1 MTQLDLTGVFP
12 ALVTPFDTRTDIDHD
27 QLRAEVRRL
36 ETAGVAGVVPAG
48 STGESATLSHDE
60 HIEVIETVVDTVDS
74 IPVIAGSGSN
84 STDEALELSHRA
96 ADAGA
101 DGLLLISP
109 YYNRPEQSG
118 ILEHYEAIADA
129 VEIPQVV
136 YNVPG
141 RTGSNITPE
150 TVSMLATHPN
160 IVGYKAASGDIAQI
174 SEVIRRTTDLPF
186 QVVSGDDPLTLPLC
200 AVGATGV
207 ISVVANVEPERT
219 VTLVDAALSGD
230 LPRAREE
237 HHTLAPLVEQLFVES
252 NPIPVK
258 AALAARGHIDGT
270 LRRPLTPLAAGHRD
284 ELHRILESLAAGSPH
299 HE

>member
-12 ALVTPFDTRTDIDHD
+12 ALVTPFDTRTAIDHT

-36 ETAGVAGVVPAG
+36 EAAGVAGVVPAG

-60 HIEVIETVVDTVDS
+60 HIEVIETVVDAADS
-74 IPVIAGSGSN
+74 IPVIAGTGSN
-84 STDEALELSHRA
+84 STDEALELSQRA

-129 VEIPQVV
+129 VELPQVV

-141 RTGSNITPE
+141 RTGSNISPE
-150 TVSMLATHPN
+150 TISMLATHPN
-160 IVGYKAASGDIAQI
+160 IAGYKAASGDVAQI
-174 SEVIRRTTDLPF
+174 SEVIRRTADVPF

-200 AVGATGV
+200 AIGATGV
-207 ISVVANVEPERT
+207 ISVVANVEPART
-219 VTLVDAALSGD
+219 VALVDAALTGD
-230 LPRAREE
+230 LPRAREL
-237 HHTLAPLVEQLFVES
+237 HHTLAPLTEQLFVES

-258 AALAARGHIDGT
+258 AALAARGHVDET
-270 LRRPLTPLAAGHRD
+270 LRRPLTPLAAEHRD
-284 ELHRILESLAAGSPH
+284 PLHRILESLASAPSAP
-299 HE
+299 

>member
-12 ALVTPFDTRTDIDHD
+12 ALVTPFDTRTAIDHD
-27 QLRAEVRRL
+27 QLRSEVRRL
-36 ETAGVAGVVPAG
+36 EAAGVAGVVPAG

-60 HIEVIETVVDTVDS
+60 HIEVIETAVDAVES

-84 STDEALELSHRA
+84 STDEALALSQRA

-129 VEIPQVV
+129 VELPQVV

-141 RTGSNITPE
+141 RTGSNIHPE

-160 IVGYKAASGDIAQI
+160 IVGYKAASADVAQI
-174 SEVIRRTTDLPF
+174 SEVVRRTADLPF
-186 QVVSGDDPLTLPLC
+186 QVLSGDDPLTLPLC
-200 AVGATGV
+200 AIGATGV
-207 ISVVANVEPERT
+207 ISVVANVEPART
-219 VTLVDAALSGD
+219 VALVDAALAGD
-230 LPRAREE
+230 LATAREL
-237 HHTLAPLVEQLFVES
+237 HHTLSPLIDQLFIES
-252 NPIPVK
+252 SPIPVK
-258 AALAARGHIDGT
+258 AALAARGHIDET
-270 LRRPLTPLAAGHRD
+270 LRRPLTPLGAAHRD
-284 ELHRILESLAAGSPH
+284 RLQQILETLEAASASS
-299 HE
+299 

>member
-12 ALVTPFDTRTDIDHD
+12 ALVTPFDTRTAIDHA

-36 ETAGVAGVVPAG
+36 EDAGVAGVVPAG
-48 STGESATLSHDE
+48 STGESATLTHDE
-60 HIEVIETVVDTVDS
+60 HIEVIETVVDAVES
-74 IPVIAGSGSN
+74 IPVIAGTGSN

-129 VEIPQVV
+129 VALPQVV

-141 RTGSNITPE
+141 RTGSNISPE

-160 IVGYKAASGDIAQI
+160 IAGYKAASGDVAQI
-174 SEVIRRTTDLPF
+174 SEVIRRTADVPF

-207 ISVVANVEPERT
+207 ISVVANVEPART
-219 VTLVDAALSGD
+219 VALVEAALTGD
-230 LPRAREE
+230 LPQARKL
-237 HHTLAPLVEQLFVES
+237 HHTLAPLTEQLFVES

-258 AALAARGHIDGT
+258 AALAARGHIDET
-270 LRRPLTPLAAGHRD
+270 LRRPLTPLAAEHRD
-284 ELHRILESLAAGSPH
+284 TLHRVLESLASASTVS
-299 HE
+299 